1 MADKEKN
8 MPMQEPENQET
19 EQMEKSVEAEE
30 AAIEET
36 VDSEPE
42 ATVEE
47 PLNTEPEESETQVE
61 PEAEEPVAETE
72 EAEAEAAEA
81 QEELSEETTEEVGE
95 TESEETEEVLEQTDE
110 EVAYEV
116 AEETVEETAE
126 EAAEETAEAPAEETA
141 EEIAEET
148 ADESEESDEATEPES
163 DSEGEEAEEE
173 EVFEDDPVVIDP
185 EDLVIHDEVVSAI
198 KAEGEKLTNSE
209 DSLKTYAKHSKEAI
223 KNLEG
228 ALKTGQKAL
237 EANRDEKETPVILA
251 GIIKI
256 CGKLLEV
263 RCNNLENYVRVK
275 AYTYYKEAR
284 KALHCEIDRY
294 NDYVISYS
302 SITGEQLTRL
312 SVFLPENIASGKSLG
327 VIPELSFDESYVQVF
342 PDEELTA
349 EEEATT
355 TVITPVIGADD
366 LLLNIKPPR
375 SKAGCASYS
384 RKIRRAT
391 KKVQREATRIDKQI
405 AETQLLAKRYQSELD
420 ALEMRTPI
428 NERATDEYK
437 NRVFKINIKYGKRL
451 AGIST
456 AKAAS
461 AFERTAIRLEVARF
475 ALEREKLVLAYEY
488 LRNVYRKGRY
498 SQKKVAEKFF
508 ANAVTEYNNAAKRCS
523 VTVGIDLDL
532 LPAGI
537 IEQACRSSE
546 IVFPAVAYKRELIET
561 VGQSSK
567 VISMAVCS
575 DIDPDLEA
583 YAETSAKILEKSNK
597 LKSTTSLSPE
607 SAMVDRASAVA
618 AVMLE
623 SLRDSA
629 DLVLTA
635 DEFDQFEV
643 KCEKAIKFFK
653 RALRRTE
660 RAISKAFDE
669 HGVVTALVEN
679 LRVISNL
686 IEVRRI
692 CISVAKRLNRQDLA
706 RSNAR
711 ALYKNIDLYNG
722 RAIDYM
728 SIVGEQFSRIP
739 LATSKELINS
749 AEQLRIPVIT
759 YKDNYIEVFPKDPLK
774 DSTYEKPRLWRSG
787 IYTPLLMQH
796 YRLTENRSV
805 ETTVI
810 NSPFVFDVMTDEMP
824 ATNWW
829 HPIGLGQHLM
839 VWAQPIVAWW
849 HRVCTNIEIWFVD
862 ESLLFSK
869 SGLQGRQ
876 NRNDRKNARFEL
888 KLKRLNDEH
897 TAKILALE
905 TVVHESDRHGKDY
918 QKKLYKINAKYSRKV
933 YRLKVRYMRDC
944 TERNA
949 ARLLLERLV
958 LERER
963 LSGIN
968 KVLIKYRN
976 YGRITFTRNVL
987 IRYKKKF
994 VDAITAHNNT
1004 ARKLSDMIG
1013 VKFAE
1018 VSTTVADE
1026 IIRYGHLIKFP
1037 EIVCCREVIETI
1049 NGRERTVGDRWHGY
1063 GLYTGTTGS
1072 KAGDGN
1078 APVMSVG
1085 AMGYATD
1092 MGVPFLKADFD
1103 GMTILGM
1110 TPGGV
1115 PLIGFNASGETSIP
1129 FTGTPMM
1136 LTGTDGAIVLDSGR
1150 YDQDSLIL
1158 GAANTTDPFSG
1169 IQKRGVD
1176 ARYTDEAEEDAKD
1189 LHSGIEVETPLDL
1202 ETKMIEERFARALR
1216 ARSMTSIDNVANWWK
1231 LVGSEI
1237 NVRIMR
1243 RLLLRSQ
1250 GFLRALLPP
1259 TDEFVEVVNR
1269 RVKHSDKELLRI
1281 IAKLG
1286 GIIDIECKR
1295 YYSAVKTGVRRSQ
1308 RLWSAWLHDDIQRYN
1323 DFVRQY
1329 NKGKARYEHLELLSL
1344 NIPDTIKYRKTDR
1357 PPVPPVLSLRN
1368 RVKIDDNKA
1377 PIYTDEIYHKIVE
1390 YALESADRI
1399 KEYDVEK
1406 DINDSLFGMILSLP
1420 GKLFKFL
1427 RNLRVS
1433 AWVRR
1438 LRKIYYNDNKRAKA
1452 KIAALREKG
1461 KHKAADRRQDRL
1473 ELNKQER
1480 IHALV
1485 VKILNKRIVRTAMRR
1500 QENENRHYR
1509 IRYEKARSMR
1519 RYNKN
1524 TLRAVGV
1531 ASDPIKYQARVHKV
1545 LRQYLARNFR
1555 IDYNMRI
1562 RQLIYRG
1569 LRVDHTIYWIVTLAF
1584 ALIIAIA
1591 GIFLGVNSALQAIA
1605 AIGIIWAALPIIFV
1619 AIRFVY
1625 DIVMFLAS
1633 VVLLLT
1639 RNIWLIRY
1647 GARDI
1652 ERHRYGA
1659 ILDCFVNEQHKLLLA
1674 CENVRVKP
1682 RSNRAKKILIATVND
1697 YNKRIEV
1704 YSEVLRVPIK
1714 SIEITALLDKLTSGQ
1729 RHELSEL
1736 QNFVY
1741 VREIVERVDK
1751 HERCKTLNDREL
1763 GNMVEEIN
1771 QVINGINI
1779 DGTDNQVAV
1788 DLIQIA
1794 MKKLIHFVQTEIRPT
1809 QNERYEL
1816 KRDLIEGINRFDISN
1831 EKKEIF
1837 ARNVIKVVDQLGGR
1851 DSRRIIGVLAADD
1864 MIFSGGRAYSLAQYG
1879 DLVDQT
1885 VKAINAIDLSAEANR
1900 AASEALHAP
1909 MQTLIAYAR
1918 KSDKPGEGE
1927 RLELKREF
1935 ALACAG
1941 FEIPKSEVNELS
1953 KNLGEIVDQLGGK
1966 YGRKLIDVLIENG
1979 VKVS

>member
-1 MADKEKN
+1 MAENDKN
-8 MPMQEPENQET
+8 LPNQEPENQEL
-19 EQMEKSVEAEE
+19 EQMENAVESEAAAEE
-30 AAIEET
+30 VVEQA
-36 VDSEPE
+36 DE
-42 ATVEE
+42 AKVEE
-47 PLNTEPEESETQVE
+47 PLNTAEETPEIDASEPA
-61 PEAEEPVAETE
+61 AEEPVAEAEEVEAEEAETEEIPEEPTDESDVPAESTEEVSEEVVDETAEEPAEEAATETEEESAEPTE
-72 EAEAEAAEA
+72 EAEP
-81 QEELSEETTEEVGE
+81 EV
-95 TESEETEEVLEQTDE
+95 
-110 EVAYEV
+110 
-116 AEETVEETAE
+116 
-126 EAAEETAEAPAEETA
+126 
-141 EEIAEET
+141 
-148 ADESEESDEATEPES
+148 
-163 DSEGEEAEEE
+163 DSEGDEDEEDSDDEEYETFEKDPE
-173 EVFEDDPVVIDP
+173 EVVDP
-185 EDLVIHDEVVSAI
+185 EDLIIHDEVIAAI
-198 KAEGEKLTNSE
+198 KAEGEKLQNTE
-209 DSLKTYAKHSKEAI
+209 ESLKVYAKHSKEAV

-228 ALKTGQKAL
+228 ALKVGQKSL

-275 AYTYYKEAR
+275 AYSYYKEAR
-284 KALHCEIDRY
+284 RALHSEIDRY
-294 NDYVISYS
+294 NDFVITYS
-302 SITGEQLTRL
+302 SLTGEQLTRL
-312 SVFLPENIASGKSLG
+312 STFLPENIASGKSLA
-327 VIPELSFDESYVQVF
+327 VVPELSFKESFVQVF
-342 PDEELTA
+342 PDEETTA
-349 EEEATT
+349 EDAVTT
-355 TVITPVIGADD
+355 TVITPVLSADD
-366 LLLNIKPPR
+366 FLVNINPPR
-375 SKAGCASYS
+375 SKAGCASFG

-391 KKVQREATRIDKQI
+391 KKVQREIVRLNKQI
-405 AETQLLAKRYQSELD
+405 ADTKLLAKRYQSELA

-428 NERATDEYK
+428 NERATEEYK
-437 NRVFKINIKYGKRL
+437 NRVFKISIKYGRRL
-451 AGIST
+451 AGINT
-456 AKAAS
+456 LKAAS
-461 AFERTAIRLEVARF
+461 AFERTELRLEVARF

-498 SQKKVAEKFF
+498 NQRKAAEKFF
-508 ANAVTEYNNAAKRCS
+508 AAAVTSYNKAAQRCQAI
-523 VTVGIDLDL
+523 VGISLDT

-537 IEQACRSSE
+537 IEQACRGGE
-546 IVFPAVAYKRELIET
+546 ITFPAVAYKRVLVET
-561 VGQSSK
+561 VGEEQRE
-567 VISMAVCS
+567 ISMTLVS
-575 DIDPDLEA
+575 DLDPDLEA
-583 YAETSAKILEKSNK
+583 YAETSAQVLEKNGK
-597 LKSTTSLSPE
+597 LKNTNSLSPE
-607 SAMVDRASAVA
+607 SAVVDRASAVA

-623 SLRDSA
+623 ALRDSA

-635 DEFDQFEV
+635 DEFEQFEV
-643 KCEKAIKFFK
+643 KSRKAIKFFK

-660 RAISKAFDE
+660 KAIAKAFDE

-692 CISVAKRLNRQDLA
+692 CISVAKKLNRQDLA

-728 SIVGEQFSRIP
+728 SIVGEQFARIP
-739 LATSKELINS
+739 LATSRELINS
-749 AEQLRIPVIT
+749 ADQLRVPVIT

-774 DSTYEKPRLWRSG
+774 DSTYEKPRLWRAG
-787 IYTPLLMQH
+787 VYTPLLMQH
-796 YRLTENRSV
+796 YRLTENRAV

-810 NSPFVFDVMTDEMP
+810 NSPFVFDVMSDEMP
-824 ATNWW
+824 VTNWW

-876 NRNDRKNARFEL
+876 RRNDRKNARFER
-888 KLKRLNDEH
+888 KLRFYNEQHK
-897 TAKILALE
+897 AKILNLE

-933 YRLKVRYMRDC
+933 YKLKVRYSRDC
-944 TERNA
+944 TDRNA

-987 IRYKKKF
+987 VRYKKKF

-1004 ARKLSDMIG
+1004 ARKLSEMIG

-1049 NGRERTVGDRWHGY
+1049 GGRERTVGDRWHGY

-1078 APVMSVG
+1078 APIMSVG

-1103 GMTILGM
+1103 GMTIMGM

-1150 YDQDSLIL
+1150 FDQDSLIL
-1158 GAANTTDPFSG
+1158 GAANATDPFSG

-1176 ARYTDEAEEDAKD
+1176 ARYTDDVEEDAKD
-1189 LHSGIEVETPLDL
+1189 LNSGIEVETPLDL

-1259 TDEFVEVVNR
+1259 KDEFVEVVNR
-1269 RVKHSDKELLRI
+1269 RVEGKKSDHELLRM

-1286 GIIDIECKR
+1286 GIVDIECKR

-1308 RLWSAWLHDDIQRYN
+1308 RLWSAWLHDDIDRYN
-1323 DFVRQY
+1323 DLVREY
-1329 NKGKARYEHLELLSL
+1329 NKGKARYEQLELLSL

-1357 PPVPPVLSLRN
+1357 PPVPPVLSFRN
-1368 RVKIDDNKA
+1368 RVKIDDSKA
-1377 PIYTDEIYHKIVE
+1377 AIYTDEVFHRLVE

-1399 KEYDVEK
+1399 KEYDIQK
-1406 DINDSLFGMILSLP
+1406 DMKASILGLIFSLP
-1420 GKLFKFL
+1420 GKFFRWL
-1427 RNLRVS
+1427 RNVRIS
-1433 AWVRR
+1433 CWVRR
-1438 LRKIYYNDNKRAKA
+1438 LNRVYYHTNKRAMA
-1452 KIAALREKG
+1452 KIAKLRAQG
-1461 KHKAADRRQDRL
+1461 KNKAADRRQERL
-1473 ELNKQER
+1473 ELRRQEKA
-1480 IHALV
+1480 HSLV
-1485 VKILNKRIVRTAMRR
+1485 IKILNRRIVITAARR

-1519 RYNKN
+1519 RYNRN

-1531 ASDPIKYQARVHKV
+1531 ASDPIKYQSNVHKA
-1545 LRQYLARNFR
+1545 LRKYLARNFR

-1584 ALIIAIA
+1584 ALIIALG
-1591 GIFLGVNSALQAIA
+1591 GIFFGVNDSLKVIA
-1605 AIGIIWAALPIIFV
+1605 SIGIIWAALPVIFTAV
-1619 AIRFVY
+1619 RLVY
-1625 DIVMFLAS
+1625 DVVMLIAS
-1633 VVLLLT
+1633 IVLLVT

-1674 CENVRVKP
+1674 CENIRLKP
-1682 RSNRAKKILIATVND
+1682 RSTRARKVLVATVND
-1697 YNKRIEV
+1697 YNKRAEV

-1714 SIEITALLDKLTSGQ
+1714 SIEITSLIDKLTSGE

-1741 VREIVERVDK
+1741 VREIVERVDR
-1751 HERCKTLNDREL
+1751 HERGKTLGEREL
-1763 GNMVEEIN
+1763 GNLVEEIN
-1771 QVINGINI
+1771 SVINGINL
-1779 DGTDNQVAV
+1779 DGTDNQRAV
-1788 DLIQIA
+1788 DLIQMS
-1794 MKKLIHFVQTEIRPT
+1794 MKKLINLVQTEIRPT
-1809 QNERYEL
+1809 QNDRYEL
-1816 KRDLIEGINRFDISN
+1816 KRDLIEGINRFDISK
-1831 EKKEIF
+1831 ERKEIF

-1864 MIFSGGRAYSLAQYG
+1864 MIFSGDKAYSLAQYG
-1879 DLVDQT
+1879 ELVDRT
-1885 VKAINAIDLSAEANR
+1885 VKAINSIDLSVEENR
-1900 AASEALHAP
+1900 LASEQLHDP
-1909 MQTLIAYAR
+1909 MQKLISFAR
-1918 KSDKPGEGE
+1918 SSEKPSEQA
-1927 RLELKREF
+1927 RFELRRDFMAACRGFKLSAAKEKE
-1935 ALACAG
+1935 LA
-1941 FEIPKSEVNELS
+1941 E
-1953 KNLGEIVDQLGGK
+1953 NLKEIVDDLGGRNS
-1966 YGRKLIDVLIENG
+1966 RKLIDVLEENG
-1979 VKVS
+1979 VHIS

>member
-8 MPMQEPENQET
+8 MPMQEPENQEL
-19 EQMEKSVEAEE
+19 EQVDTSVESE
-30 AAIEET
+30 AATEEIVEPT
-36 VDSEPE
+36 PE

-47 PLNTEPEESETQVE
+47 PLNTEPEESATEETS
-61 PEAEEPVAETE
+61 EAEEP
-72 EAEAEAAEA
+72 
-81 QEELSEETTEEVGE
+81 
-95 TESEETEEVLEQTDE
+95 
-110 EVAYEV
+110 
-116 AEETVEETAE
+116 
-126 EAAEETAEAPAEETA
+126 
-141 EEIAEET
+141 
-148 ADESEESDEATEPES
+148 ATEPEES
-163 DSEGEEAEEE
+163 EEPSEEPTEEDSASEDEPTEEVVSEPTEESAEEISEEISKEITEQSEEEPAYETEEQPTEEPTYESAESEEEQPEPEIDSEGEDDAEDAEDEE
-173 EVFEDDPVVIDP
+173 EVFEDDPEDVVDP

-223 KNLEG
+223 KNLEA
-228 ALKTGQKAL
+228 ALKMGQNSL

-275 AYTYYKEAR
+275 AYSYYKDAR
-284 KALHCEIDRY
+284 KALHREIDRY
-294 NDYVISYS
+294 NDYVITYA

-312 SVFLPENIASGKSLG
+312 STFLPENISSGKSLA
-327 VIPELSFDESYVQVF
+327 VVPELSFEESYVQVF
-342 PDEELTA
+342 PDEELSA
-349 EEEATT
+349 DEAVTT
-355 TVITPVIGADD
+355 TLITPIISADD
-366 LLLNIKPPR
+366 ILVNIKTPR
-375 SKAGCASYS
+375 TKAGCAAYG
-384 RKIRRAT
+384 RKIKRAT
-391 KKVQREATRIDKQI
+391 KRVQGEIARIGKQI
-405 AETQLLAKRYQSELD
+405 SETQLSAKRYQSELD

-437 NRVFKINIKYGKRL
+437 NKVFKINIKYGKKL
-451 AGIST
+451 AGINT
-456 AKAAS
+456 VKAAS
-461 AFERTAIRLEVARF
+461 AFERTCERLEVARL

-488 LRNVYRKGRY
+488 FRNVYRKGRY
-498 SQKKVAEKFF
+498 TQRKAAEKFF
-508 ANAVTEYNNAAKRCS
+508 ANAVTSYNNAVAYCS
-523 VTVGIDLDL
+523 KVVDIDLDT

-537 IEQACRSSE
+537 IEQAGRGGE
-546 IVFPAVAYKRELIET
+546 IVFPAVAYRRELIET
-561 VGQSSK
+561 VGQDYR

-575 DIDPDLEA
+575 EIDPDLEA
-583 YAETSAKILEKSNK
+583 YAENSAKILEKSAKIKN
-597 LKSTTSLSPE
+597 TTSLSPE
-607 SAMVDRASAVA
+607 SVIVDRASAVA

-623 SLRDSA
+623 SLKESA

-635 DEFDQFEV
+635 DEFEQFEA
-643 KCEKAIKFFK
+643 KSEKAVRYFK

-660 RAISKAFDE
+660 KAISKAFDE
-669 HGVVTALVEN
+669 NGVITALVEN
-679 LRVISNL
+679 LRVIANL

-692 CISVAKRLNRQDLA
+692 CIAVAKKLNRKDLA
-706 RSNAR
+706 RSHAR

-749 AEQLRIPVIT
+749 ADQLRVPVIT

-774 DSTYEKPRLWRSG
+774 DSTYEKPRLWRAG

-796 YRLTENRSV
+796 YRLTENRAV

-810 NSPFVFDVMTDEMP
+810 NAPFVFDVMTDEMP

-829 HPIGLGQHLM
+829 HPIGFWQHLF

-849 HRVCTNIEIWFVD
+849 HRVCTNVEIWFVD
-862 ESLLFSK
+862 ESLVFSK

-876 NRNDRKNARFEL
+876 NRNDRKNAKFEL

-918 QKKLYKINAKYSRKV
+918 QKKLYKINAKYSRKI

-987 IRYKKKF
+987 VRYKKKF

-1049 NGRERTVGDRWHGY
+1049 NGRERTVGDKWHGY

-1103 GMTILGM
+1103 GMTIMGM

-1115 PLIGFNASGETSIP
+1115 PLIGFSASGETAIP

-1136 LTGTDGAIVLDSGR
+1136 LTGTDGAIVLDTGR

-1158 GAANTTDPFSG
+1158 GAANATDPFSG

-1176 ARYTDEAEEDAKD
+1176 ARYTDEAEDEAKD
-1189 LHSGIEVETPLDL
+1189 LHSGVEVETPLDL

-1237 NVRIMR
+1237 NIRIMR
-1243 RLLLRSQ
+1243 GLLLRSQ

-1259 TDEFVEVVNR
+1259 TDEYVEVVNK
-1269 RVKHSDKELLRI
+1269 RVKKSDKELLRI

-1308 RLWSAWLHDDIQRYN
+1308 RLWSGWLHDDIQRYN

-1377 PIYTDEIYHKIVE
+1377 PIYTDDIYHKLVE

-1399 KEYDVEK
+1399 KEYDAEK

-1427 RNLRVS
+1427 RNLKVS
-1433 AWVRR
+1433 CWVRR
-1438 LRKIYYNDNKRAKA
+1438 LRKIYYSDNAKAKA

-1461 KHKAADRRQDRL
+1461 KHRAADRRQDRL

-1480 IHALV
+1480 VHALV
-1485 VKILNKRIVRTAMRR
+1485 IKILNKRIERTALRR

-1509 IRYEKARSMR
+1509 IRYEKARSMK

-1545 LRQYLARNFR
+1545 LRQYLSRNFR

-1562 RQLIYRG
+1562 RQLIYRA
-1569 LRVDHTIYWIVTLAF
+1569 LRVDHTIYWIVTLGF

-1591 GIFLGVNSALQAIA
+1591 GLVLGVNSGLQIIA
-1605 AIGIIWAALPIIFV
+1605 AIGIIWAALPIVFV

-1633 VVLLLT
+1633 ILLLIT

-1674 CENVRVKP
+1674 CENIRVKP
-1682 RSNRAKKILIATVND
+1682 KSNRAKKILIATVND
-1697 YNKRIEV
+1697 YNKRVEV

-1714 SIEITALLDKLTSGQ
+1714 SIEITALLDKLTSGE

-1741 VREIVERVDK
+1741 VREIVERVDS
-1751 HERCKTLNDREL
+1751 HQRGKTLNDREL
-1763 GNMVEEIN
+1763 GSLVEEIN

-1779 DGTDNQVAV
+1779 DGTDNQAAV
-1788 DLIQIA
+1788 DLIQVA
-1794 MKKLIHFVQTEIRPT
+1794 MKKLINLVQTDIRPT

-1816 KRDLIEGINRFDISN
+1816 KRDLIESINRFDISG

-1851 DSRRIIGVLAADD
+1851 DCRRIIGVLAADD

-1879 DLVDQT
+1879 DLVDRT
-1885 VKAINAIDLSAEANR
+1885 VKAINAIDLGVEENR
-1900 AASEALHAP
+1900 VASEELRVP
-1909 MQTLIAYAR
+1909 MQKLIEYAR
-1918 KSDKPGEGE
+1918 KSEKPNEGE

-1935 ALACAG
+1935 MNACRKFQLPGNEA
-1941 FEIPKSEVNELS
+1941 NELS
-1953 KNLGEIVDQLGGK
+1953 RNLNEIVEQLGGK
-1966 YGRKLIDVLIENG
+1966 YGRKLVDVLLENG
-1979 VKVS
+1979 VQVS